1 MSSSDLIRWGGLA
14 AILAGVMSISDILF
28 DFAAPD
34 LLAILLMV
42 VGLLGLHALQKN
54 NYGRIG
60 RVGLWT
66 VVVASSGQVLG
77 KVVVWLGSETLIWMA
92 FPVAYVA
99 VPVGLVLYG
108 AATLQAR
115 MLPRWCGLELII
127 IPPITLIL
135 GDDYGSILLGPLWLA
150 LGYVLWSRRS
160 VAADLPSRVS

>member
-1 MSSSDLIRWGGLA
+1 MLSSDLIRWGGLA

-28 DFAAPD
+28 DVAVPD
-34 LLAILLMV
+34 LLAVLLMV

-66 VVVASSGQVLG
+66 AVVASLGQVLG
-77 KVVVWLGSETLIWMA
+77 IVVFWLGSEALIWLA
-92 FPVAYVA
+92 YPVAYVA
-99 VPVGLVLYG
+99 VPIGLLLYG

-115 MLPRWCGLELII
+115 MLPRWCGLGLII

-135 GDDYGSILLGPLWLA
+135 GDNYGSVLLGLLWLA

-160 VAADLPSRVS
+160 VAADLLSRA